1 MSLIEAEIGRVEI
14 IRRLEDLEAGRPSVV
29 TVGVFDGVHLGHQ
42 TIMRI
47 VKADAAE
54 KNAGAVAITFDRLP
68 VELINPAAG
77 TRLITTLDQKLDL
90 IAEMGMDLCVVMPL
104 EQQLLDMPAER
115 FVTNVL
121 RDKLHAV
128 QVVVGTNFG
137 FGKGRTGNVSLLRQM
152 GPEMG
157 FEVVGVSPMKLDGAL
172 ISSTVI
178 RRLIAEGNID
188 RANVMLGHP
197 FAIQG
202 RVVPGDGIGQ
212 TLGFPTA
219 NIEPI
224 ERQVIPAKGVYAVTV
239 KLDGASWIGAMNIGI
254 RPTVDGRENLAEVY
268 IVGFSGNIYGRELRV
283 EFHHRLRDELRFRDV
298 DALKRQIQAD
308 VEQIVEM
315 LA

>member
-1 MSLIEAEIGRVEI
+1 MEI
-14 IRRLEDLEAGRPSVV
+14 IRRPEDLEARRPSVV

-42 TIMRI
+42 TIMHI

-54 KNAGAVAITFDRLP
+54 RNTGSVAITFDRLP
-68 VELINPAAG
+68 EDLINPAAG
-77 TRLITTLDQKLDL
+77 TRLITTLDQKLEL

-104 EQQLLDMPAER
+104 EQELLDMPAER
-115 FVTNVL
+115 FVTDIL
-121 RDKLHAV
+121 RARLHTV
-128 QVVVGTNFG
+128 QLVVGTNFA
-137 FGKGRTGNVSLLRQM
+137 FGKGRAGNVSLLRQM

-157 FEVVGVSPMKLDGAL
+157 FEVVGVSPIKLDGSL
-172 ISSTVI
+172 VSSTVI

-188 RANVMLGHP
+188 RANKLLGHP

-202 RVVPGDGIGQ
+202 KVVPGDGIGQ

-219 NIEPI
+219 NIEPL
-224 ERQVIPAKGVYAVTV
+224 ERQVIPPKGVYAVTV

-283 EFHHRLRDELRFRDV
+283 VFHHRLRDELRFRDV

-308 VEQIVEM
+308 VQRIVEM
-315 LA
+315 LSTGNG